1 MAKTLLQEV
10 EAGALTAIATAIN
23 ANSALVESYI
33 ASGETAVL
41 AGLTNLLK
49 NIPSVKGALELV
61 VGPLEAAVESGVETY
76 AASLVAK
83 YTPAQLTQLLV
94 QFLTALAAKV

>member
-1 MAKTLLQEV
+1 MAQTILQEV
-10 EAGALTAIATAIN
+10 EAGALKAIAAAVTS
-23 ANSALVESYI
+23 NSAVVEAYI
-33 ASGETAVL
+33 ASGESAVL

-49 NIPSVKGALELV
+49 NIPSVKGALALV
-61 VGPLEAAVESGVETY
+61 VGPLETAVEAGVEAY
-76 AASLVAK
+76 AAKLVAQ